1 MNHKGWPYFTHMQIY
16 TYTSRAGLCTQ
27 HRAPASLR
35 TTILCENVVA
45 DDVVDDEDAD
55 VDDVDEV
62 DGVRIWGLNA
72 ALGGCVVLFGI
83 LNRCLDMLTL

>member
-1 MNHKGWPYFTHMQIY
+1 MQIY

-27 HRAPASLR
+27 HRAPASSR
-35 TTILCENVVA
+35 TTFFYENVVVA

-72 ALGGCVVLFGI
+72 ALGGCVVFIGF
-83 LNRCLDMLTL
+83 